1 MTPPP
6 APLDPNNDDD
16 LLAAEFVLGLAE
28 GGDYAR
34 AQGLLHTSPA
44 FATAVAGWQARLAQL
59 DDEITP
65 VTPPDLLPQINA
77 RLFGAKARFTW
88 PRLDWLH
95 MPHGWL
101 ASLLGTGAMAAL
113 SVLAVALMLEWG
125 GASIGTPPPLNTTLS
140 ATGSDVEYIAALQG
154 AQLILTH
161 TKGAPA
167 PAGRSYELW
176 IIDGDKPAQSL
187 GIIQTELILP
197 APELAMGYTL
207 AVTIEPFGGAPG
219 GVATGPVIAA
229 GMFAQN

>member
-6 APLDPNNDDD
+6 SPLNPSSDDD

-28 GGDYAR
+28 GADHAR
-34 AQGLLHTSPA
+34 AQGLMQTSPA
-44 FATAVAGWQARLAQL
+44 FAAAVAGWQARLGPL

-65 VTPPDLLPQINA
+65 VTPPDLMPQINA
-77 RLFGAKARFTW
+77 RLFGTKRRLRW
-88 PRLDWLH
+88 PRFDWLN
-95 MPHGWL
+95 MPSGWL
-101 ASLLGTGAMAAL
+101 GSLLGTGAMAAL

-125 GASIGTPPPLNTTLS
+125 GVGVGTPTPRIATLS
-140 ATGSDVEYIAALQG
+140 ATGSDVQYLASLQG

-176 IIDGDKPAQSL
+176 IIDGDNSPQSL

-197 APELAMGYTL
+197 APKLAIGYVL
-207 AVTIEPFGGAPG
+207 AVTDEPFGGAPG

-229 GMFAQN
+229 GMFTQN